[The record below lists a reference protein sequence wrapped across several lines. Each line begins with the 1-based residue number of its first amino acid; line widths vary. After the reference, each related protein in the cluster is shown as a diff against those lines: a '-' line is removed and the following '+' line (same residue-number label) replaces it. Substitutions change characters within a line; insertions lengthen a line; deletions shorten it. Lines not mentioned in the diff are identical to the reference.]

1 MVVGDTEPKLEGIL
15 GTTLYYKGI
24 SIGCYFRYR
33 IGGQVFNTS
42 LFEKVENIG
51 TEDVYNNQDRRALYD
66 RWSSSNREAYY
77 KGISLVQTTSK
88 SSRFVMDENT
98 FTGESFYIGYE
109 FPDRIVRKMKVGAMS
124 VQVSMNDL
132 FRLSSVRVERG
143 TDYPFA
149 RTVSFSLGL
158 TF

>member
-1 MVVGDTEPKLEGIL
+1 M
-15 GTTLYYKGI
+15 
-24 SIGCYFRYR
+24 
-33 IGGQVFNTS
+33 
-42 LFEKVENIG
+42 ENIG
-51 TEDVYNNQDRRALYD
+51 TEDVYNNQDKRALYD
-66 RWSSSNREAYY
+66 RWSTSNREAYF

-109 FPDRIVRKMKVGAMS
+109 FPDRIVRKMRLGAMS
-124 VQVSMNDL
+124 VQLSMSDM

-149 RTVSFSLGL
+149 RSLSLSVGI